1 MQIQIPFLIDGVE
14 VTEGNDEFVCQV
26 YGSVFYEGDREDT
39 SEELV
44 VTNVEG
50 EAAFYKKDSDP
61 ASPDYKR
68 HKIVTLTI
76 EWWDRHVDDHAER
89 ENAIIKMC

>member
-26 YGSVFYEGDREDT
+26 YGTVVYEGDSEDT

-50 EAAFYKKDSDP
+50 EAALYKKDSDP
-61 ASPDYKR
+61 ASANDKR

-76 EWWDRHVDDHAER
+76 EWWDRYVDDHAER